1 MDVRFCFVVLAQL
14 SNPLRVLSK
23 TQLDWIMNIPA
34 VGLIGSPPII
44 LAMNYW
50 PLVIGYWLWDIGYW
64 VLAMGNWWL
73 AIWYG
78 RHCRYPCL
86 YTLHLTLYALHPT
99 LYTDSPAFT
108 LYTLRPTLYT
118 DAPAFTLYA
127 LRFTLYTK
135 SDSDHASNLS
145 PYRLIV
151 HHLYALISLPAK
163 GSVLTQM
170 PQADAGAV
178 RSSASQNHWSVRQN
192 IIPSTEGR

>member
-23 TQLDWIMNIPA
+23 TQPDWIMNIPA

-64 VLAMGNWWL
+64 VLAMGEWL
-73 AIWYG
+73 FDMGGIVAI
-78 RHCRYPCL
+78 RAFTL
-86 YTLHLTLYALHPT
+86 YTLHSMLYALHPT
-99 LYTDSPAFT
+99 LYTDS
-108 LYTLRPTLYT
+108 
-118 DAPAFTLYA
+118 PAFTLYA

-151 HHLYALISLPAK
+151 NHLYALISLPAK

>member
-1 MDVRFCFVVLAQL
+1 MLRCASTTLQSATRLEQNTARLDNEYTCGRLNRLTAHYFGYELLA
-14 SNPLRVLSK
+14 
-23 TQLDWIMNIPA
+23 
-34 VGLIGSPPII
+34 IGYWL
-44 LAMNYW
+44 LAMGYW
-50 PLVIGYWLWDIGYW
+50 LLGIGYGQLVIGYL
-64 VLAMGNWWL
+64 
-73 AIWYG
+73 IWAALSLSVPLHSTPYTL
-78 RHCRYPCL
+78 CSML
-86 YTLHLTLYALHPT
+86 YT
-99 LYTDSPAFT
+99 
-108 LYTLRPTLYT
+108 
-118 DAPAFTLYA
+118 